1 MPYFVFRDGR
11 LVLDDSFRTSRAF
24 VLRQSAP
31 NRAGRWVRDHVR
43 VIQAVHQSHGAI
55 KSAIAAW
62 RARRDAS
69 PDANDTKKT
78 NDAQGGEAK
87 TTVMEEPG
95 TDNLIYREPAGEVWH
110 EAWRVTEALIVRM
123 REETESGGAKFVA
136 VTMSNAI
143 QVHPHPAAREHFM
156 RRLGVETL
164 FYPDLRLKALGE
176 REGFTVINLAPELQ
190 LYAEQHQVF
199 LHGFAPDIGNGHWNE
214 RGHAVAGE
222 LLARRLCESAPR

>member
-1 MPYFVFRDGR
+1 M
-11 LVLDDSFRTSRAF
+11 
-24 VLRQSAP
+24 
-31 NRAGRWVRDHVR
+31 
-43 VIQAVHQSHGAI
+43 
-55 KSAIAAW
+55 
-62 RARRDAS
+62 
-69 PDANDTKKT
+69 
-78 NDAQGGEAK
+78 
-87 TTVMEEPG
+87 
-95 TDNLIYREPAGEVWH
+95 
-110 EAWRVTEALIVRM
+110 TEALIVRM
-123 REETESGGAKFVA
+123 REETESRGAKFVA

-164 FYPDLRLKALGE
+164 LYPDLRLKALGE